1 MKRNPKPWTK
11 VELTLLGTH
20 PHAEVAELT
29 GRTFGMVWQKR
40 RTAWHR
46 PAGTT
51 IPKMDASRR

>member
-11 VELTLLGTH
+11 VELALLGTH

-40 RTAWHR
+40 RTLGIDQ
-46 PAGTT
+46 PALQFRKWT
-51 IPKMDASRR
+51 PA

>member
-51 IPKMDASRR
+51 IPKMDAS